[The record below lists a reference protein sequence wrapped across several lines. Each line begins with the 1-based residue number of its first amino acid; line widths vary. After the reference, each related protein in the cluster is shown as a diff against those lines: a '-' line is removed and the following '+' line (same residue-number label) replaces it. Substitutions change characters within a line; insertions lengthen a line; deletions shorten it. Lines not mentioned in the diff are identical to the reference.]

1 MDLHSLHHP
10 TNTQNSRQ
18 QSSSSRTD
26 AVHCP
31 AESALRSELERQKG
45 VANQWKR
52 ELDKM
57 EQIANQALERLERKK
72 QDKQALKTELASWR
86 TRYNE
91 LAQAQMQVLK
101 TKDKDKS
108 TYEQKLA
115 ELQEQHHEIKERLI
129 AGGRAVR
136 ELEALRNAKAGEE
149 GPEKLLT
156 AARKKLQTTESEL
169 ASTRKRLQV
178 AENELAAS
186 KDKLRTSQ
194 LDLTT
199 SKDKLRT
206 SQLELTASKDKLRAA
221 QLELAPTREKLRA
234 AAKDCSHKTDKLA
247 ACVDMLMRAE
257 QVLHTCSQ
265 LHESSHLSAA
275 LVETTQNFSKFRKS
289 LDCGAQTAF

>member
-18 QSSSSRTD
+18 HSSSRTD
-26 AVHCP
+26 AAPDHCP

-45 VANQWKR
+45 VANEWKR
-52 ELDKM
+52 ELGKM

-72 QDKQALKTELASWR
+72 LDKQALKKELASWR
-86 TRYNE
+86 ARYNE
-91 LAQAQMQVLK
+91 LAQAQMQALK

-115 ELQEQHHEIKERLI
+115 ELQVQHDEIKERLI

-136 ELEALRNAKAGEE
+136 ELQALRNAKKPAAGEE
-149 GPEKLLT
+149 AELLT
-156 AARKKLQTTESEL
+156 ARKKLQAAEGEL
-169 ASTRKRLQV
+169 ASTRKRLQA
-178 AENELAAS
+178 AEGELAAS
-186 KDKLRTSQ
+186 RDKLRT
-194 LDLTT
+194 T
-199 SKDKLRT
+199 
-206 SQLELTASKDKLRAA
+206 

-265 LHESSHLSAA
+265 LHAKSNEYSQLSAA
-275 LVETTQNFSKFRKS
+275 LVETTQNFSDFRKS

>member
-45 VANQWKR
+45 VANEWKR

-108 TYEQKLA
+108 AYEQKLA
-115 ELQEQHHEIKERLI
+115 ELQDQHHEIKERLI

-156 AARKKLQTTESEL
+156 AARKKLQTAESEL
-169 ASTRKRLQV
+169 ASTRKRLQA
-178 AENELAAS
+178 AESELTAF
-186 KDKLRTSQ
+186 
-194 LDLTT
+194 
-199 SKDKLRT
+199 KDKLRT
-206 SQLELTASKDKLRAA
+206 SQLELAASKDKLRAA

-265 LHESSHLSAA
+265 LHESSQLSAA